1 MRVKSP
7 PSRDIRS
14 ALYRET
20 LVDRIVSIL
29 EERILSGEL
38 PPDTK
43 LSEAWVAKEF
53 AVSRV
58 PAREAL
64 QRLQEMNLLRK
75 THMTREVAR
84 FSLEEFRELYE
95 LKNVVEAFGV
105 MQGALRAT
113 EKEIKKISAI
123 LDSMQSCISAG
134 DLKKLPGLN
143 LQFHDLLVDCSH
155 SRKVIQTYESLAKQ
169 VRWVAPRTLLS
180 QNRPELSL
188 KEHRAIFEAF
198 ARRESGEARVLM
210 ETHTSESMERN
221 LPKLESPKRR

>member
-1 MRVKSP
+1 MISR
-7 PSRDIRS
+7 SRDIRS
-14 ALYRET
+14 ELYRET

-29 EERILSGEL
+29 EERILSGDL
-38 PPDTK
+38 QPDTK

-53 AVSRV
+53 TVSRV

-64 QRLQEMNLLRK
+64 QRLQERNLLRR
-75 THMTREVAR
+75 THLTREVSR

-105 MQGALRAT
+105 MKGALRAT
-113 EKEIKKISAI
+113 DNDLNKIKAI
-123 LDSMQSCISAG
+123 LDSMQNCIDAG
-134 DLKKLPGLN
+134 ELKKLPAFN
-143 LQFHDLLVDCSH
+143 LQFHDMLVHCSLDQTL
-155 SRKVIQTYESLAKQ
+155 IQTYESLAKQ

-198 ARRESGEARVLM
+198 ANKEATKARLLM
-210 ETHTSESMERN
+210 EKHTTESMERN
-221 LPKLESPKRR
+221 LPKLEPAKGC